1 MQQQPAGNSTA
12 SQGSSKAVVII
23 VVVVGALFGV
33 VFVVGVLA
41 ALAISGMRK
50 YLMNAKEAE
59 GRATVTAIAHDVV
72 RCAETESADSLDPSN
87 PSSASGLP
95 ITSAPVPASLDA
107 VANKKYMSAPS
118 EWTSPGWDCIKFQMS
133 TPQYFQYQWVRSSPT
148 EGTVRA
154 LCDLDGNH
162 EPDVT
167 FEVPVTCS
175 TSPSWACQVGNLRES
190 R

>member
-1 MQQQPAGNSTA
+1 MQQDPAGNPTA

-23 VVVVGALFGV
+23 AVVVGALFAV
-33 VFVVGVLA
+33 VFVVGILA

-72 RCAETESADSLDPSN
+72 RCAETESAESLDPSN
-87 PSSASGLP
+87 PAKGLP
-95 ITSAPVPASLDA
+95 VTTAPVPASLDA

-118 EWTSPGWDCIKFQMS
+118 DWASPGWDCIKFQMS

-148 EGTVRA
+148 EGMVRA
-154 LCDLDGNH
+154 QCDLDGDFRA
-162 EPDVT
+162 DVT

-175 TSPSWACQVGNLRES
+175 TSPSWACQAGTLRET